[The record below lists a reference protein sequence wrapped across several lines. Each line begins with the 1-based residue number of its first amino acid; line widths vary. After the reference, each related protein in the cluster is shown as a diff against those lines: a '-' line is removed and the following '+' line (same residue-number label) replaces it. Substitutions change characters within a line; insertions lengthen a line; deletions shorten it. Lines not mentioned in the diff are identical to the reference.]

1 MPNEQFGEKPR
12 QHGLISQ
19 DFICDPEVFLSRSC
33 TYCNRIKVRIKVLE
47 WQCMVAPCLI

>member
-19 DFICDPEVFLSRSC
+19 DFNVTPKSFYRGL
-33 TYCNRIKVRIKVLE
+33 VLTVTE
-47 WQCMVAPCLI
+47 LKLV